1 VAGWSTA
8 AVLVAGGGWLAL
20 PSGVVTGT
28 VLTLWLGRLAVT
40 RLTDRQVHPARAG
53 CGAVTIAE

>member
-1 VAGWSTA
+1 VDTA

-20 PSGVVTGT
+20 PFGVVTGA

-40 RLTDRQVHPARAG
+40 RLTDRQVSILRVLAAAP
-53 CGAVTIAE
+53 